1 MKVKDYA
8 AAHNVT
14 PQAVYQRLG
23 RLKKRTGKPLSYYVE
38 GNTGELTGEAVEILD
53 KLYSGANVIKEIPTK
68 TVDDE
73 INALKQ
79 QLNHVESEN
88 ARLQELLKLREEQ
101 NAQLHEQID
110 ELRKDKEHLRQSET
124 ALIASIQP
132 KQSFFQRLFNRKP
145 ALTSPDAD
153 AKKSS
158 DAGSGD
164 PGKGN

>member
-8 AAHNVT
+8 SEHNVT

-38 GNTGELTGEAVEILD
+38 ENSGELTGEAIEILNR
-53 KLYSGANVIKEIPTK
+53 LYSGVNAIKEIPVK
-68 TVDDE
+68 TADSE
-73 INALKQ
+73 IAALKQ
-79 QLNHVESEN
+79 SLATVEVEKD
-88 ARLQELLKLREEQ
+88 RLQGLLKLREEQ
-101 NAQLHEQID
+101 IAQMQEQID
-110 ELRKDKEHLRQSET
+110 ELRKDKEHLRQAEST
-124 ALIASIQP
+124 LLASLQP